1 MNRFKILY
9 SYSYIYIYI
18 LSIERDRYIITMVF
32 HHLNR
37 FTFIF
42 EFHMGKLNYHF
53 CVSISSF
60 VKLVVVK
67 IKYDNICEVLR
78 IVPATE

>member
-1 MNRFKILY
+1 MYLY
-9 SYSYIYIYI
+9 IIHR
-18 LSIERDRYIITMVF
+18 ERERYIITIVF
-32 HHLNR
+32 HHLSR

-42 EFHMGKLNYHF
+42 EFHMGKLAYHL

-78 IVPATE
+78 TVPATR